1 MSDFKLT
8 QDQARATNPSAHI
21 WVDASA
27 GTGKTH
33 VLSARVLRLM
43 VEGAHPASI
52 LCLTYTKAAAG
63 EMTNRILGHLGRWAT
78 LGEAKL
84 RADLG
89 VLLGGTSRVGDSQM
103 ARARQLFLDVLD
115 LPTGL
120 NVQTLHAFSQS
131 LLGRFP
137 IEANTAPGFETIDD
151 RTAQELLGSSRDDV
165 LAQAV
170 SGQAP
175 ALSAAAS
182 ALARQLADS
191 SFNEMIAALKHQAA
205 TLQALPASRSGLLHH
220 VERALG
226 LPPGQSDAQLVAA
239 ACQDSAFDAP
249 GLRAALEA
257 INAHGTEAEKRA
269 KCGPL
274 ADFLSADAA
283 SRPPLLA
290 AYANVFLTT
299 SGGQRKTQLTKAPA
313 KQFPAGIDIMTK
325 EAERLAALQEQRT
338 LTQVA
343 QQTADALFFGQA
355 LLGRYSARKDNA
367 AKLDFSDLIDRTRAL
382 LETADVPTWVMYKL
396 DTQIDHILIDEAQDN
411 SDVQWRIIDRL
422 TQDFFTTHDPERARS
437 VFAVGDMKQ
446 SIYGFQGAQPK
457 LFDET
462 RGKVKHQA
470 AQVQQPFED
479 VPMAQSFRS
488 VQAILDVVDETFADE
503 AGSGL
508 DAGKVTVKHRSYRHG
523 MGGHVDLWPLMFSPK
538 DDAGEEGWR
547 LPLQERSQTKADRA
561 LAQRIASDI
570 HQRITARERLPGRR
584 APLQAGDFLILVRQR
599 GDFMGHMAR
608 ALKRKGVPLAGIDR
622 FDLKSPLVIA
632 DLINMARFACLP
644 GDDFTLA
651 CVLKSPFCGVSEE
664 ALLQLCTQ
672 RKGTLWDHIRAG
684 GGVPDAALA
693 TLQEALRRADYMPPF
708 EFFSHLLVHGG
719 RAALLERL
727 GEEVDDAID
736 VFLSQCLLY
745 ERSHVPSLDGFLH
758 WFAQGDVD
766 VKRDAE
772 GAGDKVRIMT
782 IHGAK
787 GLQAPVVYL
796 PDLVGLPKTKDR
808 MIDLAYESDHQR
820 ITVPIF
826 RRSSAQDVGVVGAAM
841 EQQKAADYH
850 EYKRLLYVAMT
861 RAEDHLICCGFK
873 NTQPKNADQPAPK
886 DKRKDG
892 YRLIEEAFARR
903 EAAGDA
909 QLQTLEGI
917 GQRYSHAQSA
927 PVAARAAGQASAAK
941 PAARPAW
948 LSTPAPPEA
957 TPPRPLQPSDMGLS
971 PPALFDSAQE
981 GAVTPAQRGTL
992 VHALL
997 EHLPALPAEARAA
1010 KARAFLKASM
1020 PTAPQVTR
1028 DALLAQSLET
1038 LSLPSLAPLF
1048 ATGSRAEVPLVARL
1062 GGFMVSGQI
1071 DRLAIEEGRVLFAD
1085 YKTTASP
1092 PDSAED
1098 IAPAYLRQMALY
1110 HASLA
1115 QMFPDKQIIGAL
1127 VWTVTGRVD
1136 WLEEANLLAHLPPS
1150 ANSAFSA
1157 QSTTTS

>member
-1 MSDFKLT
+1 
-8 QDQARATNPSAHI
+8 
-21 WVDASA
+21 VDASA

-63 EMTNRILGHLGRWAT
+63 EMTNRILSHLGRWAT
-78 LGEAKL
+78 LGEA
-84 RADLG
+84 DLKAELSI
-89 VLLGGTSRVGDSQM
+89 LLGGTSQVGGTQV

-115 LPTGL
+115 LPMGL

-165 LAQAV
+165 LAHAV
-170 SGQAP
+170 AGQDP

-191 SFNEMIAALKHQAA
+191 SFNEMMTALKHQAA
-205 TLQALPASRSGLLHH
+205 TLGGLPRSRSALLAQ

-226 LPPGQSDAQLVAA
+226 LAPSQSDAQLVAA

-249 GLRAALEA
+249 GLRAVLDA
-257 INAHGTEAEKRA
+257 ITLYGTDAEKRA
-269 KCGPL
+269 KCGPI

-283 SRPPLLA
+283 NRSALFA
-290 AYANVFLTT
+290 AYAAVFLTT
-299 SGGQRKTQLTKAPA
+299 NGDKRKTLLTKGPA
-313 KQFPAGIDIMTK
+313 KQTPTGIDIMAK
-325 EAERLAALQEQRT
+325 EAQRLLTVQEQRT

-343 QQTADALFFGQA
+343 HQTADALFFGQA
-355 LLGRYSARKDNA
+355 LLSRYTARKDNA

-411 SDVQWRIIDRL
+411 SVVQWRIIDRL
-422 TQDFFTTHDPERARS
+422 TQDFFTTQDAERKRS

-462 RGKVKHQA
+462 RSRVRHQA
-470 AQVQQPFED
+470 AHVHQAFED

-488 VQAILDVVDETFADE
+488 VQAVLDVVDETFASD

-508 DAGKVTVKHRSYRHG
+508 DARNVKIKHRSFRRG
-523 MGGHVDLWPLMFSPK
+523 VGGHVDLWPIMFSPK
-538 DDAGEEGWR
+538 EDEKETGWR
-547 LPLQERSQTKADRA
+547 LPLHERSQTKADRA

-570 HQRITARERLPGRR
+570 HTRIAARECLPGRST
-584 APLQAGDFLILVRQR
+584 PVQAGDFLILVRQR

-622 FDLKSPLVIA
+622 FDLKSPLVIG
-632 DLINMARFACLP
+632 DLINIARFACLP

-664 ALLQLCTQ
+664 MLMQLCTQ
-672 RKGTLWDHIRAG
+672 RSSTLWDHICKG
-684 GGVPDAALA
+684 SALPPSA
-693 TLQEALRRADYMPPF
+693 LKTLQDVLRRADYMPPY
-708 EFFSHLLVHGG
+708 EFFSHILVHGG
-719 RAALLERL
+719 RTALLERL

-736 VFLSQCLLY
+736 VFLGQCLLY

-782 IHGAK
+782 IHGSK

-808 MIDLAYESDHQR
+808 MIEVEQASTGPR
-820 ITVPIF
+820 IKIPIF
-826 RRSSAQDVGVVGAAM
+826 RRSSAQDVGPVGAAM
-841 EQQKAADYH
+841 ELQKAADYN

-873 NTQPKNADQPAPK
+873 NAKPKTSEKPAPK
-886 DKRKDG
+886 DNRKDA
-892 YRLIEEAFARR
+892 YTLIEEAFERM
-903 EAAGDA
+903 AALDNSP
-909 QLQTLEGI
+909 LETLDGI
-917 GQRYSHAQSA
+917 GQRYSQAQSA
-927 PVAARAAGQASAAK
+927 PLPAEMVGPARAPALAAK
-941 PAARPAW
+941 PSW
-948 LSTPAPPEA
+948 LSQPAPAEA
-957 TPPRPLQPSDMGLS
+957 TPPRPLQPSDTGLA
-971 PPALFDSAQE
+971 PPALFDGE
-981 GAVTPAQRGTL
+981 HDKDLTPAQRGTL

-997 EHLPALPAEARAA
+997 EHLPAIPSQAREE

-1020 PTAPQVTR
+1020 PAATQDIR
-1028 DALLAQSLET
+1028 DALLRQSLET
-1038 LSLPSLAPLF
+1038 LSLAPLAPLF
-1048 ATGSRAEVPLVARL
+1048 ASGSRAEVPLVARL
-1062 GGFMVSGQI
+1062 GDFMVSGQI
-1071 DRLAIEEGRVLFAD
+1071 DRLAIEGERVLFAD

-1092 PDSAED
+1092 PTSAAD

-1115 QMFPDKQIIGAL
+1115 QMFPGKEILGAL

-1136 WLEEANLLAHLPPS
+1136 WLEPGSLLKHLPPS

-1157 QSTTTS
+1157 Q